1 MHEHDVDK
9 SMCAEWRRDEH
20 AGVEE
25 LDNYIH

>member
-1 MHEHDVDK
+1 MQQDVDK

-25 LDNYIH
+25 LDNYVH